1 MTRRRS
7 PARLLTSLAG
17 AVVLAVLALGGYAV
31 VSGDGITLLPG
42 VQGASPGGSGGSV
55 QPGGPGSP
63 AASGSPETSATRGAS
78 ATRDAGVPTAAE
90 ARDLLEALPVKGSAP
105 KTGYDRVADF
115 GEAWL
120 DVDGNGCD
128 TRDDILGR
136 DLTDVVR
143 RDGCVVLSGTLAD
156 PYTGASIAFERGPE
170 TSARVQIDH
179 VVPLL
184 DAWRTGARSLTQE
197 ARERLAND
205 PLNLVAVDG
214 PTNQRKGAGN
224 AATWLPPAKAYRCE
238 YAARQVAVKSAYGLW
253 VVPPERAA
261 LERILAAC

>member
-7 PARLLTSLAG
+7 PARLLTSLVG
-17 AVVLAVLALGGYAV
+17 AAIVAVLALGGYAV
-31 VSGDGITLLPG
+31 VSGEGIPQLPDARA
-42 VQGASPGGSGGSV
+42 ASP
-55 QPGGPGSP
+55 
-63 AASGSPETSATRGAS
+63 SGSAGPSDAGEPTA
-78 ATRDAGVPTAAE
+78 RDAAVPSAVE
-90 ARDLLEALPVKGSAP
+90 ARDLLAALPVKGSAP

-128 TRDDILGR
+128 TRDDILAR

-156 PYTGASIAFERGPE
+156 PYTGTSIPFVRGPD
-170 TSARVQIDH
+170 TSARIQIDH

-184 DAWRTGARSLTQE
+184 DAWRTGARALTQE

-253 VVPPERAA
+253 VVPAERAA
-261 LERILAAC
+261 LERILGGC

>member
-7 PARLLTSLAG
+7 PARLVTTLAG
-17 AVVLAVLALGGYAV
+17 MALAAVLGLCGYAV
-31 VSGDGITLLPG
+31 VTGGGAGGAGAFDSSAVATPG
-42 VQGASPGGSGGSV
+42 TATEVA
-55 QPGGPGSP
+55 P
-63 AASGSPETSATRGAS
+63 AAPGA
-78 ATRDAGVPTAAE
+78 RDAGVPSAAE
-90 ARDLLEALPVKGSAP
+90 ARTLLAGLPVKGSAP

-128 TRDDILGR
+128 TRDDILAR
-136 DLTDVVR
+136 DLTGVVR
-143 RDGCVVLSGTLAD
+143 RGSCTVLSGTLND
-156 PYTGASIAFERGPE
+156 PYTGTRIAFERGVD

-179 VVPLL
+179 VIPLM
-184 DAWRTGARSLTQE
+184 DAWRTGAQGLSQE
-197 ARERLAND
+197 AREHLAND

-214 PTNQRKGAGN
+214 PTNQQKGAGD
-224 AATWLPPAKAYRCE
+224 AATWLPPAKAYRCT

-253 VVPPERAA
+253 VVPAERAA

>member
-7 PARLLTSLAG
+7 PARLLPSLVG
-17 AVVLAVLALGGYAV
+17 AAIVAVLALGGYAV
-31 VSGDGITLLPG
+31 VSGEGIPQLPDAHAAFPSDSAG
-42 VQGASPGGSGGSV
+42 PSDPGEST
-55 QPGGPGSP
+55 
-63 AASGSPETSATRGAS
+63 A
-78 ATRDAGVPTAAE
+78 RDAAVPSAAE
-90 ARDLLEALPVKGSAP
+90 ARDILAALPVKGSAP

-128 TRDDILGR
+128 TRDDILAR
-136 DLTDVVR
+136 DLADVVR

-156 PYTGASIAFERGPE
+156 PYTGTSIPFVRGPD
-170 TSARVQIDH
+170 TSARIQIDH

-184 DAWRTGARSLTQE
+184 DAWRTGARALTQE

-253 VVPPERAA
+253 VVPAERAA
-261 LERILAAC
+261 LERILGGC